1 MSAPLVIVGDALLD
15 RDVTG
20 TVQRVC
26 PDAPVPVVDVTET
39 RSRPGGAGLAAVLAA
54 RSGRQVVLVTAL
66 ASDAAG
72 AELAALLGDAGV
84 DVIDLGLEGAT
95 VEKVRVRAAG
105 QSLLRLDHGG
115 PDQGVGPLS
124 GAGAAA
130 IAGAGA
136 VIVADYGRG
145 VADAAGVWAALS
157 AAAVRHP
164 VVWDPHPRGGP
175 PVDGAWLVTPSA
187 SEATALVGDIAGDD
201 LAAHARRAA
210 LLRTRWGAR
219 AVTVTVGERGAV
231 CTGPDGPP
239 MVVPPPAVVHGDACG
254 AGDSFAVAAGTAFA
268 DGAVLSEVIERAVTG
283 AAAFVAAGA
292 AGSIFHSTRST
303 SGAVSVYGAGNRSR
317 SPSEAPI
324 SATADDPVGLAD
336 AVRSAGGTVVATG
349 GCFDILHPGHVSL
362 LRTARA
368 LGNCLIVL
376 LNSDDSVRRL
386 KGPGRPLQRAE
397 DRAAVLEALGSVDG
411 VLVFDEDTPEQAL
424 RLLRP
429 HLFAKGGDYTGATL
443 PEAAALEEWGGQA
456 VVLPY
461 LSGRSTTTIVQEA
474 IRRARPS

>member
-20 TVQRVC
+20 TVQRIC
-26 PDAPVPVVDVTET
+26 PDAPVPVVDVGET
-39 RSRPGGAGLAAVLAA
+39 WSRPGGAGLAAVLAA
-54 RSGRQVVLVTAL
+54 RSARPVVLVTAL

-72 AELAALLGDAGV
+72 AELAALLDDAGV
-84 DVIDLGLEGAT
+84 EVIDLGLEGTT

-115 PDQGVGPLS
+115 PDQRVGPLS
-124 GAGAAA
+124 DEGAAA
-130 IAGAGA
+130 ITGAAA

-145 VADAAGVWAALS
+145 VADAPGVRDALS

-164 VVWDPHPRGGP
+164 VVWDPHPRGGA
-175 PVDGAWLVTPSA
+175 PVDGVWLVTPSA
-187 SEATALVGDIAGDD
+187 SEATALAGEVAGDD
-201 LAAHARRAA
+201 LGAHARRAA
-210 LLRTRWGAR
+210 LLRARWGAR
-219 AVTVTVGERGAV
+219 AVTVTVGDRGAV

-239 MVVPPPAVVHGDACG
+239 MVVPPPTVVHGDACG
-254 AGDSFAVAAGTAFA
+254 AGDAFAVAAGTAFA
-268 DGAVLSEVIERAVTG
+268 DGAVLSEVVERAVTG

-292 AGSIFHSTRST
+292 AG
-303 SGAVSVYGAGNRSR
+303 AVSHSIRSARGADTIDVTGNRSR
-317 SPSEAPI
+317 SPSRSPAVAP
-324 SATADDPVGLAD
+324 TDPLALAE
-336 AVRSAGGTVVATG
+336 AVRAAGGTVVATG

-362 LRTARA
+362 LRTARE
-368 LGNCLIVL
+368 LGDCLIVL

-386 KGPGRPLQRAE
+386 KGPDRPLQRAE

-456 VVLPY
+456 LVLPY

-474 IRRARPS
+474 IRRARQS